1 MHPFQSVRNKFRLI
15 ASAIGLLA
23 LGLAVAG
30 QADASCSIPTVGAYK
45 GVSQSVTSAS
55 PRLMAAV
62 YTPGQGLSAGF
73 KQVGFD
79 DDGWEWGPHAAAI
92 VGLWKF
98 SFVSKGS
105 KGIPDGALID
115 AGYVT
120 WHSDGTELMN
130 SGRPPMTGSFCMGVW
145 KPLGHDTFK
154 LNHIALS
161 WDPTGTVFVGP
172 TNIREIVSVN
182 RNGDSYTG
190 TFTLDQYAT
199 DEKTVLAHVQGTVAA
214 TRVTAD

>member
-1 MHPFQSVRNKFRLI
+1 MHPFQSVRNKIRLI
-15 ASAIGLLA
+15 ASAIGLLT
-23 LGLAVAG
+23 LSLAVAG
-30 QADASCSIPTVGAYK
+30 LADASCSIPTTGAFK
-45 GVSQSVTSAS
+45 GVSQSMSSAS
-55 PRLMAAV
+55 PRLMQAV
-62 YTPGQGLSAGF
+62 YTPGEGLSAGF

-79 DDGWEWGPHAAAI
+79 EDDWEWGPRSSVI

-98 SFVSKGS
+98 SFISQGS
-105 KGIPDGALID
+105 KGIPDGAVID

-145 KPLGHDTFK
+145 KHLGHDTFK

-161 WDPTGTVFVGP
+161 WDSTGTVFVGP
-172 TNIREIVSVN
+172 TNIRETVVVN
-182 RNGDSYTG
+182 RRGDSYTG
-190 TFTLDQYAT
+190 KFTLDQYAT